1 VVAAG
6 VGAEGPLGLEGDA
19 QLGLGGQRPRRAVLA
34 DLGGHERPGRQRV
47 VAAGVGAGV
56 GGVVATASS
65 GSEDDDGGGQGEGS
79 EGGESAHDWWDVV
92 AGLDGSPGPDGGGIA
107 AGGGRATTWGM
118 TARSL
123 SALVLAAG
131 HGTRMRST
139 RPKPLHLLVGRPLV
153 RHVLD
158 ALEDCHVD
166 RAVVVVGHGADVVTK
181 KLQEDMGKF
190 PLEFVEQH
198 YQRGTGDAVA
208 VGLTGLPDEDIDD
221 AEDGDV
227 LVLPGDTP
235 LLRSET
241 LAALVAEHR
250 LSGAACTVLTA
261 VMEDPSGYG
270 RIVRDKEDRV
280 RRIVEHRDADDEERA
295 IDEINT
301 GIFVFRRGLL
311 APALR
316 RLTPDNSQGELYITD
331 VVEVLADAGHQVVA
345 TVASDPDETRGVNDR
360 AQLAEAEAELR
371 RRINERWMH
380 LGVTIVDPEATY
392 IDADVVLATD
402 VTLWP
407 GTVLRGE
414 TYIERGAEIG
424 PATDLVDSRVGEG
437 AYVFRSVA
445 LQADI
450 GENAIVGPFA
460 SLGPGDQI
468 APGRRTGP
476 FYAAGD
482 V

>member
-1 VVAAG
+1 
-6 VGAEGPLGLEGDA
+6 
-19 QLGLGGQRPRRAVLA
+19 
-34 DLGGHERPGRQRV
+34 
-47 VAAGVGAGV
+47 
-56 GGVVATASS
+56 
-65 GSEDDDGGGQGEGS
+65 
-79 EGGESAHDWWDVV
+79 
-92 AGLDGSPGPDGGGIA
+92 
-107 AGGGRATTWGM
+107 M
-118 TARSL
+118 TVRSL

-158 ALEDCHVD
+158 ALEDCEVD
-166 RAVVVVGHGADVVTK
+166 RAVVVVGHGAEVVTK
-181 KLQEDMGKF
+181 KLQEDVSRF

-208 VGLTGLPDEDIDD
+208 VGLTGLPDDDLDIDD
-221 AEDGDV
+221 ADDGDV

-235 LLRSET
+235 LLRPAT
-241 LAALVAEHR
+241 IAALVAEHR
-250 LSGAACTVLTA
+250 ISGAACTVLTA
-261 VMEDPSGYG
+261 VLDDPTGYG
-270 RIVRDKEDRV
+270 RIVRDRDDRV
-280 RRIVEHRDADDEERA
+280 RRIVEHRDADDDERA
-295 IDEINT
+295 IDEVNT

-345 TVASDPDETRGVNDR
+345 TLAADAEETRGVNDR

-380 LGVTIVDPEATY
+380 LGVTIVDPAATY
-392 IDADVVLATD
+392 VDADVVLATD

-407 GTVLRGE
+407 GTVLRGQ
-414 TYIERGAEIG
+414 TYVEHGAEVG
-424 PATDLVDSRVGEG
+424 PNADLVDTRVGEN
-437 AYVFRSVA
+437 AQVFQTVA
-445 LQADI
+445 VQAAI
-450 GENAIVGPFA
+450 GEDAIVGPYA
-460 SLGPGDQI
+460 SLSPGATI
-468 APGRRTGP
+468 APGTRTGP
-476 FYAAGD
+476 FYAASD